1 MQLAFL
7 KQIALYSAP
16 ARLALFVVTLL
27 VLWLPI
33 AAPIYWLLGSDPNL
47 VSIVTMGLLYLIFLF
62 LVQLWGRL
70 VYEHNNLL
78 KRYGLVNTHQN
89 AQNFWQ
95 GLILG
100 LTVCLSIFVIQG
112 LLGWLNWQPP
122 GDNLVKIALEALLIG
137 IAIGFA
143 EELLFRG
150 WLLDELE
157 RDYHPIKAM
166 WLNAIIFALLHFLK
180 PPAEIIR
187 TLPQLPAL
195 IALGLIL
202 VQTKR
207 SQQQRLG
214 MAIGIHGGL
223 VSGYYLLNVGKL
235 INYTNVVPDWVTGI
249 DGNPLAGL
257 MGWCGLGILGWLILR
272 IECYDI

>member
-1 MQLAFL
+1 MQLASL
-7 KQIALYSAP
+7 KQIALYPAP

-70 VYEHNNLL
+70 VYEHKNLL
-78 KRYGLVNTHQN
+78 KRYGLVNTPQN
-89 AQNFWQ
+89 VQNFGQ
-95 GLILG
+95 GLTLG
-100 LTVCLSIFVIQG
+100 LTVCLGIFIVQG
-112 LLGWLNWQPP
+112 LLGWLNWEPR

-166 WLNAIIFALLHFLK
+166 WLNALIFGLLHFLK
-180 PPAEIIR
+180 PLAEIIR

-223 VSGYYLLNVGKL
+223 VCGYYLLNVGKL
-235 INYTNVVPDWVTGI
+235 INYTNVVPNWVTGI

-257 MGWCGLGILGWLILR
+257 MGWCGLVILGWLILK
-272 IECYDI
+272 IQCYDI